1 MYFSKRVT
9 AIQVI
14 VPSIREEKTHL
25 LIFGFLQ
32 FMHCWKRFRFPI
44 QFHGSKVNVEAKHW
58 QIMKLE
64 STKLFTWL
72 DSDWKTTGRKYRYEL
87 QTAFCQLQNAMVKY
101 SINDDDDEEA
111 EEHDDSDDTLAGCRI
126 QLGFSNTPKMWR
138 SILYATN
145 QINQH
150 LYSQWLWTGSKF
162 VSQKNFRDAARRH
175 LHAGKYPASVFSTS
189 SARLFGPGHGPW
201 LVCM

>member
-1 MYFSKRVT
+1 
-9 AIQVI
+9 
-14 VPSIREEKTHL
+14 
-25 LIFGFLQ
+25 
-32 FMHCWKRFRFPI
+32 MHCWKRFRFPI

-150 LYSQWLWTGSKF
+150 LYSQWLWTGPSLCPRKTSEMLPEDICMLGSILQVF
-162 VSQKNFRDAARRH
+162 
-175 LHAGKYPASVFSTS
+175 LHIFGTP
-189 SARLFGPGHGPW
+189 FGPGHGPW